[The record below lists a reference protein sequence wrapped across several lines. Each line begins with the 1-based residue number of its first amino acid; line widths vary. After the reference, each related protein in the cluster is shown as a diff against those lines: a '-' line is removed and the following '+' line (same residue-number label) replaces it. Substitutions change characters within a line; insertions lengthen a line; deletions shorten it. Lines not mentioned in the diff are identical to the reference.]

1 MIDFVHLCLKQKTMK
16 TLQQLKTEILEDGI
30 IDAAEVKEI
39 EAMIY
44 QDGEI
49 DQEEADFMF
58 ELNDAV
64 SGNANHDSWG
74 DLFVK
79 AISSFVLD
87 DDASNGEI
95 DDDEAKYLFEQIQG
109 DGQIDDVEL
118 KLLNHLKSSVS
129 SFPDILNKLL

>member
-1 MIDFVHLCLKQKTMK
+1 MK